1 MPTHFKGNS
10 EQVLAL
16 NTFIKFT
23 RSVESLENRLI
34 RRNTIGDLTI
44 SQFGVLETLYHLGH
58 MSQSEICG
66 KLLKSGGNITLVI
79 DNLEKRGLARRQVDA
94 KDRRVTTVLLTE
106 KGEELIGRIFPEQ
119 VKAIV
124 EELSVLTANE
134 QETLGGLCKKL
145 GKQEKEI

>member
-1 MPTHFKGNS
+1 MPTHFTGNS

-134 QETLGGLCKKL
+134 QETLGVLCKKL

>member
-34 RRNTIGDLTI
+34 RRNTVGDLTI

-124 EELSVLTANE
+124 EELNVLTANE
-134 QETLGGLCKKL
+134 QETLGALCKKL

>member
-134 QETLGGLCKKL
+134 QETLGVLCKKL